1 MRRIRT
7 RRLGFLALVVITGAA
22 VGFVPAYADG
32 GGDARAR
39 KQPNGAAARDMRTDL
54 DASLARLAKAE
65 AAYAEAEAGAPGA
78 RAALDAARARAAEA
92 RAHTAELSHGVDL
105 AIAAVGTAEAELRD
119 VAASTES
126 VRDDVTR
133 LVSRAYRNGG
143 MAQLSM
149 ILRAQTPGQL
159 LSSLQGYR
167 QMLQADHETIARLER
182 TKDAIDVRRAELE
195 RRREEARLRHEEA
208 DRNLVEVLALERTAA
223 EATAKVDT
231 LAAQRQAALNTAREE
246 KAADQQRYGVTRA
259 EQKRLTE
266 LVNRHNAPTRSTRSK
281 GGSGTRSSGS
291 ARSAALSYPVRG
303 PLSSKFGMRY
313 HPILEYTKLHT
324 GTDFAVPVGT
334 SVAAAREGT
343 VVQTGYTSAYGY
355 RVVVSHGRV
364 GGVALTTT
372 YNHLSKITVREGQK
386 VARGGQVGR
395 SGNTGWSTGAHLH
408 FEVLVDGEFVDPALW
423 I

>member
-7 RRLGFLALVVITGAA
+7 RRLGFSALVVITAA

-32 GGDARAR
+32 DDGDVRAR
-39 KQPNGAAARDMRTDL
+39 RQRADVAARDMRADL
-54 DASLARLAKAE
+54 DASLARLATAE
-65 AAYAEAEAGAPGA
+65 TAYAEAEAAGPGA
-78 RAALDAARARAAEA
+78 RAALEAARARVAEA
-92 RAHTAELSHGVDL
+92 RARTADLSHGVEL
-105 AIAAVGTAEAELRD
+105 AEAAVRTAEAELHD
-119 VAASTES
+119 VAASTQA

-133 LVSRAYRNGG
+133 LVGRAYRNGA

-149 ILRAQTPGQL
+149 ILRAQTPAEL

-182 TKDAIDVRRAELE
+182 TRDAIDARRAELE
-195 RRREEARLRHEEA
+195 RRRAEARVRHTEA
-208 DRNLVEVLALERTAA
+208 TRQLAEVVALEKTATDA
-223 EATAKVDT
+223 EARV
-231 LAAQRQAALNTAREE
+231 AALAKQREAALATAREE
-246 KAADQQRYGVTRA
+246 KAADQQRYEAIRS

-266 LVNRHNAPTRSTRSK
+266 LANRSNAPAGRPASSAK
-281 GGSGTRSSGS
+281 QGG
-291 ARSAALSYPVRG
+291 ALSYPVRG
-303 PLSSKFGMRY
+303 PVSSGFGTRY

-324 GTDFAVPVGT
+324 GTDFAVPRDT

-343 VVQTGYTSAYGY
+343 VVQTGYNAAYGY
-355 RVVVSHGRV
+355 RVVLSHGRV

-372 YNHLSKITVREGQK
+372 YNHLSRIAVREGQR
-386 VARGGQVGR
+386 VARGDQVGR

-423 I
+423 L